1 MYVCVVV
8 EGCCYLMKWYV
19 VGGHMM
25 LHFVQC
31 TVCTVTKYDVESC
44 TKMLQV
50 VVGCS
55 ELQWDV
61 NCHCMLLHDIKYCCH
76 LAYATGW
83 L

>member
-1 MYVCVVV
+1 MI
-8 EGCCYLMKWYV
+8 
-19 VGGHMM
+19 
-25 LHFVQC
+25 
-31 TVCTVTKYDVESC
+31 CTVTKYDVESC

-76 LAYATGW
+76 LAYAMVGCKIYCCMLLYDISYCCHLHSGAGW
-83 L
+83 CQLR